1 MLIFLWF
8 QKGRIF
14 IPFISQPQRS
24 CLRSEINAGPSGT
37 GSFIELKGIIAMK
50 QKYLILN
57 DKENKQFK
65 IQEFAEL
72 SKESLS
78 LLCEETYDYHSIKS
92 AVSTGKEALIAALRT
107 NNMYPPGI
115 YAEQIAEAVIE
126 LHSSAERES
135 VELFFDD
142 INLLTRTREAVKVI
156 EHLED
161 DTDDTD
167 LDEVLGEDFDEG
179 YSEKDELG
187 QNDSPLQ
194 IEDDDYI
201 DADEPT

>member
-1 MLIFLWF
+1 
-8 QKGRIF
+8 
-14 IPFISQPQRS
+14 
-24 CLRSEINAGPSGT
+24 
-37 GSFIELKGIIAMK
+37 MK

-72 SKESLS
+72 NKESLS
-78 LLCEETYDYHSIKS
+78 LLCEEAYDYRTIKS

-115 YAEQIAEAVIE
+115 YAEQIAAAVIA
-126 LHSSAERES
+126 LHKSADQDS

-142 INLLTRTREAVKVI
+142 ISLLTKTRESLKIAENI
-156 EHLED
+156 ED
-161 DTDDTD
+161 DAEDTD
-167 LDEVLGEDFDEG
+167 LDEMLVDDFDDG
-179 YSEKDELG
+179 YPEKDEL
-187 QNDSPLQ
+187 DSSDSSLQ

-201 DADEPT
+201 DADDQT

>member
-1 MLIFLWF
+1 
-8 QKGRIF
+8 
-14 IPFISQPQRS
+14 
-24 CLRSEINAGPSGT
+24 
-37 GSFIELKGIIAMK
+37 MK

-78 LLCEETYDYHSIKS
+78 LLCEETYDYRTIKS
-92 AVSTGKEALIAALRT
+92 AASTGKDALVSALRT

-115 YAEQIAEAVIE
+115 YAEQIAEAVMD
-126 LHSSAERES
+126 LNSSAERES
-135 VELFFDD
+135 IELFFDD
-142 INLLTRTREAVKVI
+142 INLLTRSREGVKVSEHI
-156 EHLED
+156 EEE
-161 DTDDTD
+161 TEDTD
-167 LDEVLGEDFDEG
+167 LDEMLGEDFDEG
-179 YSEKDELG
+179 YPEKEELD

-201 DADEPT
+201 DADDQT

>member
-1 MLIFLWF
+1 
-8 QKGRIF
+8 
-14 IPFISQPQRS
+14 
-24 CLRSEINAGPSGT
+24 
-37 GSFIELKGIIAMK
+37 MK

-78 LLCEETYDYHSIKS
+78 LLCEETYDYPSIKK
-92 AVSTGKEALIAALRT
+92 AVSTGKDALISALRT

-115 YAEQIAEAVIE
+115 YAEQIAEAVID
-126 LHSSAERES
+126 LNSTAERES

-142 INLLTRTREAVKVI
+142 INLIAKTRDAVKVG
-156 EHLED
+156 EHLVDE
-161 DTDDTD
+161 TEDTD
-167 LDEVLGEDFDEG
+167 LDDVLEEDFDDG
-179 YSEKDELG
+179 YPEKDDLD
-187 QNDSPLQ
+187 QSDSPLQ

-201 DADEPT
+201 DADESN